1 MPALDKWLAKNP
13 RLASKFPAFAVTAGF
28 CVERF
33 MERMQALD
41 QFKGKTD
48 FMNHFLQAKEEH
60 PTVVTDNEV
69 IAYMII
75 NVLGG
80 GDTTSITIKAIIY
93 HALKNPAVHAR
104 LVQELRAINLSHP
117 APFSSLENLQY
128 LDACIKEGLRIHPVV
143 GHIMERIVPS
153 TGLALNNGVTLPPG
167 TIVGVNPWVVHRR
180 AEVYGERPDEFL
192 PERWL
197 KKPAE
202 GDAEFEARIKRMN
215 DADLSFGKGNR
226 VCLGRPLALV
236 EMAKI
241 VGTLFAKYDVS
252 SGALAKGCIGHDA
265 DWCACRSSWKI
276 RRRCGRSIR
285 SGSFGRT
292 RFASNSRNMRPR
304 DWPDYAGDPHPFYL
318 YAWWCSTSFSKLVI
332 GLPCCCR
339 CLIQIFVHEINDINC
354 MPLTNSPILRA
365 LM

>member
-33 MERMQALD
+33 MERMQSLD
-41 QFKGKTD
+41 QFEGKAD
-48 FMNHFLQAKEEH
+48 FTNHFLRAKQEH

-93 HALKNPAVHAR
+93 HTLKNPAVHKR
-104 LVQELRAINLSHP
+104 LVQELRAANLTYP
-117 APFSSLENLQY
+117 APFTSLEGLPY

-153 TGLALNNGVTLPPG
+153 TGLALTNGVTLPPG

-180 AEVYGERPDEFL
+180 ADIYGSDPYEFR

-197 KKPAE
+197 PLGDESPA
-202 GDAEFEARIKRMN
+202 AYEARLKRMN

-241 VGTLFAKYDVS
+241 VASLFGKYDVS
-252 SGALAKGCIGHDA
+252 AVVYFI
-265 DWCACRSSWKI
+265 CACV
-276 RRRCGRSIR
+276 
-285 SGSFGRT
+285 
-292 RFASNSRNMRPR
+292 SR
-304 DWPDYAGDPHPFYL
+304 Y
-318 YAWWCSTSFSKLVI
+318 V
-332 GLPCCCR
+332 
-339 CLIQIFVHEINDINC
+339 
-354 MPLTNSPILRA
+354 RA
-365 LM
+365 LLFVYSGCVFTQRHPCIRIRKPQVVVSQPSR